1 MIRDSPWSIR
11 LDYRLLLTRPQQRIG
26 RIVVV
31 VIVVVVVAEL
41 LLTFRNSS
49 SGTRVIIIID
59 NLKWS
64 DDQQEEEEYSRGE
77 MFTPHHTYWE
87 NEERMCVRSRR
98 LSRSELNCHSTFDLC
113 KTKSEQSTACLCR
126 RYQKTEIVVASPDSC
141 CLLA

>member
-87 NEERMCVRSRR
+87 NEERMCVCVCAFSVCFRHTNT
-98 LSRSELNCHSTFDLC
+98 EN
-113 KTKSEQSTACLCR
+113 ACGHIPGDAVGAHR
-126 RYQKTEIVVASPDSC
+126 
-141 CLLA
+141 